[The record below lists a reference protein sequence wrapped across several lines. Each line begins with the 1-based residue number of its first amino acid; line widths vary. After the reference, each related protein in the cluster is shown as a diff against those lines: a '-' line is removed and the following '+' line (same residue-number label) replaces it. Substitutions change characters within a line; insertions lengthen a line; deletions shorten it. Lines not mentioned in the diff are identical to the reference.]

1 MSCKTGWCAHG
12 QREKLNSF
20 AARELHILS
29 LFPRPLSIT
38 QINSHY
44 TTYHAVH
51 SCIRRFQVWAK
62 DQLKKENNKNPTFY
76 VFWITSPSL
85 FIFQKYVFQKQQ
97 MCYTLL
103 GSSNLHPSQQ
113 QRSQEAEH
121 LPGVITWASEILRTD
136 SAYIYKIQA
145 LPFHRNQT
153 LTTATCPGYSGT
165 LGRHQNSWQCDNTV

>member
-62 DQLKKENNKNPTFY
+62 DQLKKENNKNPTFCFLNY
-76 VFWITSPSL
+76 FSKLIHLSEVRLPETTDVLHTAGELKSASKPAAKISRGRTSARCDHMSL
-85 FIFQKYVFQKQQ
+85 RDTQNWF
-97 MCYTLL
+97 C
-103 GSSNLHPSQQ
+103 
-113 QRSQEAEH
+113 
-121 LPGVITWASEILRTD
+121 
-136 SAYIYKIQA
+136 IYLQ
-145 LPFHRNQT
+145 N
-153 LTTATCPGYSGT
+153 SGT
-165 LGRHQNSWQCDNTV
+165 AIP